1 MNRNV
6 LKIIALISM
15 IIDHVGIHLLDNNPY
30 FRIIGRI
37 AFPIFAFFI
46 AEGLRYTRSKKRYV
60 LSLSLF
66 AIISQIPYIFLYD
79 EFKLNILF
87 TFLIAIAF
95 ISLIN
100 LLKLESVKSNI
111 FKFCSIIISL
121 IVLTIGCFIAGDVFR
136 IIEYHSFGILLI
148 LCFYYLKS
156 YWKFIVASIVML
168 LMVLENCLLFGFEL
182 SNLRQLF
189 SLVSILMLI
198 FYNQKKGKFNLKYLF
213 YIAYPAHLFII
224 YFVTLII

>member
-15 IIDHVGIHLLDNNPY
+15 FIDHIGMHLLDNFAF

-46 AEGLRYTRSKKRYV
+46 AEGIRYTRSKKRYV
-60 LSLSLF
+60 VSLSLF

-87 TFLIAIAF
+87 TFLIAILF
-95 ISLIN
+95 ITLID
-100 LLKLESVKSNI
+100 LIKLDSVKSNI
-111 FKFCSIIISL
+111 FKFCSIIIS
-121 IVLTIGCFIAGDVFR
+121 IIILTIGCFIAGDVFR

-148 LCFYYLKS
+148 LCFYYIKS
-156 YWKFIVASIVML
+156 YWRFVAAAIVML

-182 SNLRQLF
+182 SSFRQLF
-189 SLVSILMLI
+189 SLLSIILLI
-198 FYNQKKGKFNLKYLF
+198 FYNKKKGKLNLKYLF

-224 YFVTLII
+224 YFITLLI